1 MDFTEL
7 KIAKGCG
14 TFHVNQFRIHFSIPG
29 LQGDPK
35 QKLPALVGEFIKDF
49 PRFFNGTQQ
58 GLTENR
64 AAVAW
69 STKQFEHNKT
79 LRFLLDFKSEKLGIN
94 LPDVH
99 SDWVH
104 VLWKDANKGFAA
116 QTVKRNFAERSD
128 YMTSMMVV
136 PWGAIFTR
144 LNSYHFLAGRRSWV
158 FGVLEPGMPGWRA
171 GSSLQVGTVQGGQF
185 TAYGGTTP
193 VFYLESAAVER
204 YSMLMYELMESGGNL
219 FIDIRKAIVSIWSI
233 LLANYVQAKG
243 FRLNVG
249 HPKSYGADDGAALWD
264 SQMTW
269 RGVYRRQAEFKTPQA
284 LYAKKWVSH
293 LLEMHPA
300 LKGQSLSES
309 EFKGFGGGK
318 FGGGG
323 SDGRW

>member
-35 QKLPALVGEFIKDF
+35 QQLPALVGEFIKDF
-49 PRFFNGTQQ
+49 PRFFNGTQKC
-58 GLTENR
+58 LMENQ
-64 AAVAW
+64 AAVTW

-79 LRFLLDFKSEKLGIN
+79 LRFLLDFKSELLGIN

-104 VLWKDANKGFAA
+104 VLWKDPNRGFAA

-128 YMTSMMVV
+128 YMTSMMVA
-136 PWGAIFTR
+136 PWGAIFTQ
-144 LNSYHFLAGRRSWV
+144 LNSHHFLAGRRSWV

-171 GSSLQVGTVQGGQF
+171 GSSLQVGTVQSGKF
-185 TAYGGTTP
+185 TAYGGQTTP

-204 YSMLMYELMESGGNL
+204 YSMLMYELMEAGGSL

-249 HPKSYGADDGAALWD
+249 HPKNYGADDGAPLWD
-264 SQMTW
+264 SQTTW
-269 RGVYRRQAEFKTPQA
+269 RGVYRRQAEFETPKA
-284 LYAKKWVSH
+284 LYAKKWVQH
-293 LLEMHPA
+293 LLELHPA
-300 LKGQSLSES
+300 LKSQPLSEI
-309 EFKGFGGGK
+309 KGHLGGGFGGGY
-318 FGGGG
+318 
-323 SDGRW
+323 